1 MDLQQ
6 LFDPESSTYT
16 YILADQATREAVIID
31 PVLGQ
36 RERDLA
42 ILREHGLKL
51 SWVLDTHVHADHMTG
66 ANALK
71 AATGALTAVGRACEA
86 CGYDRNLENR
96 DVIDFGAERI
106 RALATPGHTAGGMS
120 YLWRDRVFTGDTL
133 LIGGCGRTDFQ
144 NGDAGTLFDSITETL
159 FRLPEATRVHPG
171 HDYHGRRESSIA
183 AERGSNPRVSGRT
196 REQFIEAMGQ
206 LDLAP
211 PPRIAT
217 VVPAN
222 RIGGLVDAADTPWRS
237 MSPRAA
243 LATMELGDLMLDLRD
258 AGDTAQTRVAHAVPI
273 AHENLEAM
281 RSLAAAHGAL
291 YLICR
296 TGRRSLAATRALA
309 AAGVGNVVN
318 VSGGMSAWQAA
329 GLPVESGDKVCA

>member
-16 YILADQATREAVIID
+16 YMLSDPTTREAVIID

-36 RERDLA
+36 RVRDLA
-42 ILREHGLKL
+42 MLREQGLKL
-51 SWVLDTHVHADHMTG
+51 TWVLDTHVHADHVTG

-71 AATGALTAVGRACEA
+71 AATGATIAVGRACEA
-86 CGYDRNLENR
+86 CGYDRNLEDR

-106 RALATPGHTAGGMS
+106 QALATPGHTAGGMS

-159 FRLPEATRVHPG
+159 FRLPGATRVLPG
-171 HDYHGRRESSIA
+171 HDYHGRTESSIA
-183 AERGSNPRVSGRT
+183 VERGSNPRVSGRT
-196 REQFIEAMGQ
+196 REQFIAAMGL

-211 PPRIAT
+211 PRRIAA

-222 RIGGLVDAADTPWRS
+222 RIGGLVDAADTLWRS
-237 MSPRAA
+237 MPPRAA
-243 LATMELGDLMLDLRD
+243 LATIDERDLMLDLRD
-258 AGDTAQTRVAHAVPI
+258 AGDTAQTRVAHAVPM

-281 RSLAAAHGAL
+281 RTFAAAHGTL

-318 VSGGMSAWQAA
+318 VSGGMTAWQAA
-329 GLPVESGDKVCA
+329 GLPVESGERVGA

>member
-16 YILADQATREAVIID
+16 YMLSDPTTREAVIID

-36 RERDLA
+36 SERDLA
-42 ILREHGLKL
+42 ILREQGLKL
-51 SWVLDTHVHADHMTG
+51 TWVLDTHVHADHVTG

-71 AATGALTAVGRACEA
+71 AATGATIAVGRACEA
-86 CGYDRNLENR
+86 CGYDRNLEDR

-106 RALATPGHTAGGMS
+106 QVLATPGHTAGGMS

-159 FRLPEATRVHPG
+159 FRLPGATRVLPG
-171 HDYHGRRESSIA
+171 HDYHGRTESSIA
-183 AERGSNPRVSGRT
+183 VERGSNPRVSGRT
-196 REQFIEAMGQ
+196 REQFIAAMGL

-211 PPRIAT
+211 PRRIAA

-222 RIGGLVDAADTPWRS
+222 RIGGLVDAADTLWRS
-237 MSPRAA
+237 MPPRAA
-243 LATMELGDLMLDLRD
+243 LATIDEGDLMLDLRD
-258 AGDTAQTRVAHAVPI
+258 AGDTAYSRVAHAVPM

-281 RSLAAAHGAL
+281 RTFAAAHGTL

-296 TGRRSLAATRALA
+296 SGRRSLAATRALA

-318 VSGGMSAWQAA
+318 VSGGMAAWQAA
-329 GLPVESGDKVCA
+329 GLPVESGERVCA